1 MERSEGLNWWYI
13 SLSKA
18 IRDKDQRER
27 EMLIGRHGKGKNAM
41 GKQRLKMLMSQT
53 GGRRN

>member
-13 SLSKA
+13 SLSKE

-27 EMLIGRHGKGKNAM
+27 EMLIGRHGKGKAHGSAAAEHADVPDM
-41 GKQRLKMLMSQT
+41 W
-53 GGRRN
+53 

>member
-18 IRDKDQRER
+18 IEDKDQDGAGNALRASR
-27 EMLIGRHGKGKNAM
+27 QRQNAM
-41 GKQRLKMLMSQT
+41 DKQRLTMLMSQT
-53 GGRRN
+53 CGRRN